1 MYIRDNFGLNIC
13 LFDSIKILHLLESQK
28 LKLMNCCR
36 ILRVLCRNLT
46 LSSEFDYES
55 IAKNTPGY
63 VGADLT
69 ALTRE
74 AAMLAVNR
82 YEK

>member
-1 MYIRDNFGLNIC
+1 MLDLTSSSL
-13 LFDSIKILHLLESQK
+13 LFVFPP
-28 LKLMNCCR
+28 R
-36 ILRVLCRNLT
+36 ILQVLCRNLT
-46 LSSEFDYES
+46 LTAEFSYKY
-55 IAKNTPGY
+55 IAKYTPGY

-82 YEK
+82 